1 MVCFTEE
8 SECSILEHDLDK
20 EELEKANADLEKSLA
35 LLKQENEKVLTE
47 NKGKVEALKAEVEA
61 KNIEIAKEKNNFQ
74 QEIEELKK
82 NVMNLE
88 RDLKKLTVEN
98 RDLKQANERYI
109 ENLKEMEE
117 RARIDHETV
126 EETKKNINRL
136 EELLSDNKNI
146 EGIALENHKL
156 VVENDKLKKEIGLKN
171 NNYQLK
177 QEEAERFSKEL
188 EVRQK
193 EIEEKA
199 KEIESNKN
207 EFSRKNQEISELKRI
222 IEEQEKEIVKIKIKM
237 ESELNDK
244 DKEFQEKLKEID
256 RKYQETL
263 EGNDKK
269 LMFASNSYEITKSQ
283 DLTDQDLTITKLNEE
298 ISSLKQEISN
308 KTQSLEQK
316 TLELKNIEKEIAHM
330 KQLSATTT
338 RNLASKDSE
347 ISLLK
352 QEITQMQNNPNGNN
366 SSLKAEL
373 EAKTK
378 EIFDLKQNL
387 NLKEQDLIQ
396 TKKELESKNE
406 AIQGNAQ
413 MEKILNENEQKIN
426 ELQERELRF
435 LQQNKQKLEELTKL
449 NKEIQ
454 IKYEESVQKYTKLS
468 EEHKILDT
476 VFQAEM
482 KEKRREEAQ
491 FFQKLI
497 LLNNYEILRR
507 NEAEYRLE
515 NNELKGKLKEY
526 ETKIKECETKTTENS
541 KMAKELKLLK
551 ANDISVKMGLEM
563 IKDQCMKLLTTQK
576 QTWGRELVRVER
588 KLTNFK
594 RIFSQ
599 IYPLLTALGSRLS
612 DPMLKEKKI
621 IVLLMQAIMSQSKEQ
636 KVGKIMEFNMSP
648 EKNIKETPITMK
660 STADASTVK
669 KKEEAALV
677 VGNKSLE
684 MIQSLDDILEGKVC
698 FLSNKKVFDIME
710 RNLVNS
716 WRFFEILQEVLVGF
730 KGLIIE
736 NVNHDSK
743 NLGDFRRIY
752 EGLIEVLQRKNEEF
766 QVKVKNCKE
775 LTKKNQGRS
784 EITNEFIK
792 NFEFWDNLVG
802 TIHAR
807 KGYFY

>member
-1 MVCFTEE
+1 MACVTEE
-8 SECSILEHDLDK
+8 SECSILEQDLEK
-20 EELEKANADLEKSLA
+20 EELEQANADLEKSLA
-35 LLKQENEKVLTE
+35 TLKQENEKVLAE

-61 KNIEIAKEKNNFQ
+61 KNIEIAMEKSNFQ

-82 NVMNLE
+82 NVINLE
-88 RDLKKLTVEN
+88 RDIKKLTVES
-98 RDLKQANERYI
+98 RDLKQANDKYI

-117 RARIDHETV
+117 RARIANETV
-126 EETKKNINRL
+126 EETNKNIKRL

-156 VVENDKLKKEIGLKN
+156 VLENDKLKKEIELKN
-171 NNYQLK
+171 KNYQLK
-177 QEEAERFSKEL
+177 QEEAEKLSKEL

-193 EIEEKA
+193 EIEDKA

-222 IEEQEKEIVKIKIKM
+222 IDEKEKEIVKINIKK

-244 DKEFQEKLKEID
+244 DKELKEIE

-283 DLTDQDLTITKLNEE
+283 DLTDQNLTITQLNEE
-298 ISSLKQEISN
+298 ISSLKQDLSD
-308 KTQSLEQK
+308 KTHSLEQK
-316 TLELKNIEKEIAHM
+316 TLEMKNIEKEIAHM
-330 KQLSATTT
+330 KQLLATTT

-352 QEITQMQNNPNGNN
+352 QEITQMQNNSNGNN
-366 SSLKAEL
+366 STLQAEL
-373 EAKTK
+373 EAKAK
-378 EIFDLKQNL
+378 EISDLKQNL
-387 NLKEQDLIQ
+387 NLKEQDFIQ
-396 TKKELESKNE
+396 TKKELISKNE
-406 AIQGNAQ
+406 GNAQ
-413 MEKILNENEQKIN
+413 MEKIFNENEQKIT
-426 ELQERELRF
+426 ELQERERRL
-435 LQQNKQKLEELTKL
+435 LQQNKQKQEEATRL

-454 IKYEESVQKYTKLS
+454 TKYEESVQKYTKLS
-468 EEHKILDT
+468 EEHQNLKTI
-476 VFQAEM
+476 FQAEM
-482 KEKRREEAQ
+482 KEKQREEAQ

-507 NEAEYRLE
+507 NEAEYKLE

-526 ETKIKECETKTTENS
+526 ESKITENS

-551 ANDISVKMGLEM
+551 ANDVSVKMGLEM
-563 IKDQCMKLLTTQK
+563 IKDQCMKLLTTQR
-576 QTWGRELVRVER
+576 QRWGRELARVER
-588 KLTNFK
+588 KLADFK

-599 IYPLLTALGSRLS
+599 ISPILAALGSRLT
-612 DPMLKEKKI
+612 DPMLKGKKI
-621 IVLLMQAIMSQSKEQ
+621 IALLMRAIMSHSEEQ
-636 KVGKIMEFNMSP
+636 PKLGKIVEFNMSP

-660 STADASTVK
+660 STADDSTVK
-669 KKEEAALV
+669 KKQEASKSFS
-677 VGNKSLE
+677 KSLE
-684 MIQSLDDILEGKVC
+684 MIQSLDDILERNVC
-698 FLSNKKVFDIME
+698 FFSNKRVFDMME

-736 NVNHDSK
+736 NVSQESK
-743 NLGDFRRIY
+743 HLGDFRRIY
-752 EGLIEVLQRKNEEF
+752 EGLIGVLQRKKEEF
-766 QVKVKNCKE
+766 QEKVKNCKE
-775 LTKKNQGRS
+775 LTKKNQGRD

-792 NFEFWDNLVG
+792 NFEFGDNLVG